1 MAALAAGLV
10 LAWIDTRPS
19 FDDTGVLVALLIIA
33 GVGVAILDGAP
44 STGVAWLLGLLVGGP
59 TPIVEVLNGGQA
71 ASLVALVF
79 ALAATL
85 ITSFVLR
92 GAGRD
97 GGFAT
102 RA

>member
-1 MAALAAGLV
+1 MAALAAGLI
-10 LAWIDTRPS
+10 LAWIDTRS
-19 FDDTGVLVALLIIA
+19 GFDDTGVLVGLLVVA
-33 GVGVAILDGAP
+33 GIGVVVIDGAP
-44 STGVAWLLGLLVGGP
+44 STGVAWLLGVLVGGP

-71 ASLVALVF
+71 ASVVALVF

-92 GAGRD
+92 VT
-97 GGFAT
+97 T